1 MQNPNGDIPN
11 SVRHTECQGD
21 DPVEFSRQDANRQ
34 PDQMRTLRF
43 SMALALVSLAVALLA
58 NHPAAAGEGSSTV
71 EGKVTLEGKPL
82 RSGRIFFHLKNDQFV
97 GAKIKNG
104 EYSVER
110 VPAGKWRITVE
121 GEGVPAKYSSAEKA
135 IVVVEVVANAIPGSY
150 DIKLAK

>member
-1 MQNPNGDIPN
+1 MAERPVFAGGARSLDSLALGKYLLTLQRNLSRGD
-11 SVRHTECQGD
+11 E
-21 DPVEFSRQDANRQ
+21 
-34 PDQMRTLRF
+34 MRTLRF

-71 EGKVTLEGKPL
+71 KGKVTLEGKPL

-121 GEGVPAKYSSAEKA
+121 GAGVPAIYSSDEKSTLQ
-135 IVVVEVVANAIPGSY
+135 VEVVANAVPCAY